1 MNILLKLK
9 ALIQYRQEFVSG
21 KQAYEAYKTVGT
33 SKSDIIKEV
42 MEWIL

>member
-21 KQAYEAYKTVGT
+21 KQAYEAYKTFG

-42 MEWIL
+42 MEWML